1 MFNKKGANKMTLKE
15 LQDVLGNNITKV
27 NEDNLEKEETK
38 HRIEIADTTS
48 KLAKQMINNAD
59 IILRT
64 DKLGNR
70 HDRIDKVVGDGN
82 C

>member
-1 MFNKKGANKMTLKE
+1 MKGAIAMTMIE
-15 LQDVLGNNITKV
+15 LQDVLADVLRDVVDKTKTGAEHKKAV
-27 NEDNLEKEETK
+27 EVAEYTAK
-38 HRIEIADTTS
+38 IS
-48 KLAKQMINNAD
+48 KQMINNAD